1 MPQKQ
6 VGYGFFKDIKKGLK
20 KTKGLSTGLKV
31 IGAVN
36 PAFAGPAFATSAL
49 LRQQGYGKRQ
59 RGRPRKHKIMLIL
72 K

>member
-6 VGYGFFKDIKKGLK
+6 VGYGLFKDIKRGLK

-36 PAFAGPAFATSAL
+36 PAFSGPAFAGSAL
-49 LRQQGYGKRQ
+49 LRQKGYG
-59 RGRPRKHKIMLIL
+59 RKIARKTRLIRV
-72 K
+72 